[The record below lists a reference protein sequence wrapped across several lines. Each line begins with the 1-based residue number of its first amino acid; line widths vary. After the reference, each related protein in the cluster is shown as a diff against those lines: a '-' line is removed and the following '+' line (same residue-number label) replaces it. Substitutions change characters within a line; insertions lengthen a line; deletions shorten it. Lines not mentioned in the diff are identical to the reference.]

1 MTKNRTIKLST
12 RRKVFIIGLAII
24 LLFIVSTIILF
35 FLILKDTL
43 SINVNADSI
52 LPLFT
57 GLNLPV
63 FVFGIIQN

>member
-1 MTKNRTIKLST
+1 MLK
-12 RRKVFIIGLAII
+12 
-24 LLFIVSTIILF
+24 STITTVILVY
-35 FLILKDTL
+35 I
-43 SINVNADSI
+43 VNADSI